1 VEPLVFPFRPW
12 VRRTC
17 RRAFL
22 GGMGAIAGLAALA
35 WLGRDPS
42 SEALGRALQI
52 LAGYAVLFCLSLAKI
67 WWTARAPAAV
77 LDAEALSYQP
87 LHTFT
92 PRRVA
97 LADVVLCGL
106 RPGTESLRLLVRV
119 GDRLRELYLNLGL
132 VKGRN
137 ELLDE
142 LGTALAARGLV
153 PDPGLVGG
161 WRRPGSAPLEPG
173 IPG

>member
-1 VEPLVFPFRPW
+1 
-12 VRRTC
+12 
-17 RRAFL
+17 
-22 GGMGAIAGLAALA
+22 
-35 WLGRDPS
+35 
-42 SEALGRALQI
+42 
-52 LAGYAVLFCLSLAKI
+52 LFCLTLAKI

-77 LDAEALSYQP
+77 LDAESLSYQP
-87 LHTFT
+87 LHTFA

-106 RPGTESLRLLVRV
+106 RPGTESLRLLVQG

-137 ELLDE
+137 ELLEE
-142 LGTALAARGLV
+142 LGAALAARGLE

-161 WRRPGSAPLEPG
+161 WRRPGSAALAPG